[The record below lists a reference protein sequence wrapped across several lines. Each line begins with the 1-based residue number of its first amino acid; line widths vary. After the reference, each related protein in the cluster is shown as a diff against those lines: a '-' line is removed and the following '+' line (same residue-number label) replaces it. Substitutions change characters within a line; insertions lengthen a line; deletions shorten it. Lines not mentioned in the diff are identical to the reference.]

1 MPIRIKRW
9 NDPREA
15 EDGKRIL
22 VCRYRPRALRK
33 ADETWDVWMKELGPS
48 KALHADLYGKN
59 GPPIAWDAFRERYL
73 QEMAEQSERIA
84 ELAKRVAA
92 GETITLLCSSN
103 CSDPDRCHR
112 SLLKQ
117 LLEARTASSRC

>member
-15 EDGKRIL
+15 DDGTRIL

-48 KALHADLYGKN
+48 KELHADLYGKN
-59 GPPIAWDAFRERYL
+59 GPPIAWDAFRERYRR
-73 QEMAEQSERIA
+73 EMTDQTERIA
-84 ELAKRVAA
+84 ELAKRVDE
-92 GETITLLCSSN
+92 GETITLLCSSSCN
-103 CSDPDRCHR
+103 DPAHCHR
-112 SLLKQ
+112 SLLKE
-117 LLEARTASSRC
+117 LIKASSRC